1 MSYYRPTKIIEV
13 SQVIKKSQFIGNLA
27 IVTSAQEALDYV
39 HQIKAIH
46 TNANHSCHCFIAG
59 EPEQSSMWGYSD
71 DGEPKGTAGLPM
83 FQVLKYSGLGNIC
96 VVVTRYFGGIKLGT
110 GGIARAYSSTV
121 KLAVEQSINESVE
134 LTTEL
139 SINVPFHLTGNLEH
153 LIKQS
158 KGVDV
163 ISRQWLAQGQHLCL
177 SVEAPSLE
185 SFHSAL
191 SPYLHELTL
200 IENT

>member
-1 MSYYRPTKIIEV
+1 MSYSRPTKMIEV

-27 IVTSAQEALDYV
+27 IVSNAQEALDYV

-46 TNANHSCHCFIAG
+46 TNANHSCHCFVAG
-59 EPEQSSMWGYSD
+59 QPEQSSLWGYSD

-121 KLAVEQSINESVE
+121 KLAVEQSTNETVE

-139 SINVPFHLTGNLEH
+139 SVNVPFHLTGNLEH

-158 KGVDV
+158 KGIKV
-163 ISRQWLAQGQHLCL
+163 ISRDWLAQGQLLCL
-177 SVEAPSLE
+177 SIEEPSLE
-185 SFHSAL
+185 GFYSSL

-200 IENT
+200 IKDT

>member
-1 MSYYRPTKIIEV
+1 MSYLRPTNTIEV
-13 SQVIKKSQFIGNLA
+13 SQVIKKSQFIGNLTL
-27 IVTSAQEALDYV
+27 VTCAEEAVDYV

-46 TNANHSCHCFIAG
+46 SNANHSCHCFIAG
-59 EPEQSSMWGYSD
+59 QPEQFSLWGYSD

-83 FQVLKYSGLGNIC
+83 FQVLKYSKLGNVC

-121 KLAVEQSINESVE
+121 KLAIEQSINESVE

-139 SINVPFHLTGNLEH
+139 SMNVPFHLTGALEH

-158 KGVDV
+158 KGTEVL
-163 ISRQWLAQGQHLCL
+163 SRDWLAQGQQL
-177 SVEAPSLE
+177 SLSIELPSLD
-185 SFHSAL
+185 SFNSAL
-191 SPYLHELTL
+191 SPFLHELTI
-200 IENT
+200 IEPK